1 MGISAEV
8 YSYVQTLAW
17 PSVAVAGL
25 SIFRRQIKDL
35 IPRVSEISAA
45 GASVKFGEEAM
56 KLAREAS
63 SLAEDMMEEVPS
75 SRHLPRPPRAVDPV
89 RIFLEGYGELESAAR
104 DAATAAGMRYQ
115 QPNPAQVIRRLAA
128 SNEAP
133 RESAA
138 MAEELH
144 RIRNEVTRGVRQ
156 LEATD
161 AENLAN
167 AARSLALICSV
178 AILKADAPV

>member
-1 MGISAEV
+1 
-8 YSYVQTLAW
+8 
-17 PSVAVAGL
+17 
-25 SIFRRQIKDL
+25 
-35 IPRVSEISAA
+35 
-45 GASVKFGEEAM
+45 
-56 KLAREAS
+56 
-63 SLAEDMMEEVPS
+63 MMEEVPS
-75 SRHLPRPPRAVDPV
+75 SRHLPSPPQAVDPV

-115 QPNPAQVIRRLAA
+115 QPNPAQVMRRLAA
-128 SNEAP
+128 RNEAP
-133 RESAA
+133 QESAA

-144 RIRNEVTRGVRQ
+144 RIHNEVTRGVRQ